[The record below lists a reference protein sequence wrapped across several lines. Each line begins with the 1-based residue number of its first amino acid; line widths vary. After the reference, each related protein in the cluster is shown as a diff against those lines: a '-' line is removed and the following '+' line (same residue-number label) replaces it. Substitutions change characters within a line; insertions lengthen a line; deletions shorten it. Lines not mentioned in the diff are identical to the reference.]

1 MKCKKNIYK
10 IQLLQLF
17 MIFRTLKQSWESS
30 TKFLSY
36 IFFCMCRIRKI
47 AFFIIIFGR
56 YFFYLWTFVI
66 STCTADLQYIAFG
79 RNLTK
84 CVLHVHVGV
93 VSFPFSTS
101 SYWILELFQQT
112 VSVVFFVFY
121 FIINSISTKIVWQ
134 SFK

>member
-17 MIFRTLKQSWESS
+17 MIFRTLKVMRVEHQVSV
-30 TKFLSY
+30 LH
-36 IFFCMCRIRKI
+36 FFCMCRIRKI

-56 YFFYLWTFVI
+56 YIFYLWTFVI
-66 STCTADLQYIAFG
+66 STYTADLQYIAFG

-84 CVLHVHVGV
+84 CVLHVHVGE
-93 VSFPFSTS
+93 VSFSFSTN
-101 SYWILELFQQT
+101 SYWTLALFQQT